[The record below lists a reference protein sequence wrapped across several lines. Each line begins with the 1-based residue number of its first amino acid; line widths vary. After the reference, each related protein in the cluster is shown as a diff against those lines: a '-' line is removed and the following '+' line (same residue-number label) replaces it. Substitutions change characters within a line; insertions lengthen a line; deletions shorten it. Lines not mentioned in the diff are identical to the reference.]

1 MSLVLP
7 PTNGAKMVEIYS
19 NDEQNV
25 YLNDRSLNNQ
35 FPVNPHTNNFIP
47 VCTKTFT
54 SEQKKVII
62 NAVDTESGQLIYS
75 WLMILAS
82 QPPVPNRWEKFQ
94 VRVNCDETKKI
105 RYENK
110 VKRDIV
116 FELASSRP
124 ELMEPRDKM
133 ISFRAGETMDIDIC
147 VRSQSAMGKGEAF
160 LYISDTEQYVMD
172 CISVELQFIFKN

>member
-1 MSLVLP
+1 VSLVLP

-19 NDEQNV
+19 SDEQNV
-25 YLNDRSLNNQ
+25 YLNERSLNNQ

-94 VRVNCDETKKI
+94 IRVNCDETKKI

-124 ELMEPRDKM
+124 DLMEPRDKM

-147 VRSQSAMGKGEAF
+147 VRS
-160 LYISDTEQYVMD
+160 
-172 CISVELQFIFKN
+172 